1 MNKKKRILKR
11 ILIFFFIFLIET
23 NQKVYARNGENFDFT
38 LSLGL
43 TPATVSSFVLG
54 EKIFFSN
61 CNVCHAGGNN
71 IIIPEK
77 NLKKDTLESNGMNTI
92 GAIMYQVINGKNGMP
107 AFGGRLT
114 ENEIEEVAKYVIEKS
129 LTNFEN

>member
-1 MNKKKRILKR
+1 MNKQGRTI
-11 ILIFFFIFLIET
+11 IFFFIFVIGI
-23 NQKVYARNGENFDFT
+23 NQKVYAMNLD
-38 LSLGL
+38 
-43 TPATVSSFVLG
+43 LG
-54 EKIFFSN
+54 EKVFFSN
-61 CNVCHAGGNN
+61 CNVCHSDGNN

-107 AFGGRLT
+107 AFGGRLN

-129 LTNFEN
+129 LINFEN